1 MASLGRHH
9 SSVATTTLVKEA
21 ACRRRSGG
29 GCPRKMCAFCIPASA
44 PGPAREPLNFPP
56 RPIPV
61 HFTLS
66 IEGRPHFPNSLG
78 FISFADPHL
87 LNPFTSYRYKNHG
100 GGGHSQTFQP
110 ANLPTGQHA
119 LQTCNLFPIYP
130 FSFHTVPNSFALTKN
145 STLFFSSNSEL
156 FAQKHPG
163 GYASNIPTFKHST
176 CQRSYGP
183 VPRLPVPKTC
193 ILRTIGA
200 GEALRQTLP
209 GSHLFNLEQRGR
221 V

>member
-1 MASLGRHH
+1 MTAPYHHSPYLHCIRSSVPFWNAFPYPSANKPLIIILDIRNQYAIMASLGRHH

-87 LNPFTSYRYKNHG
+87 LNPFTPYRYKNHG
-100 GGGHSQTFQP
+100 EGGISQHSNLPTCKVLDLSPWHAPKSQPSNIQP
-110 ANLPTGQHA
+110 AN
-119 LQTCNLFPIYP
+119 
-130 FSFHTVPNSFALTKN
+130 
-145 STLFFSSNSEL
+145 
-156 FAQKHPG
+156 
-163 GYASNIPTFKHST
+163 
-176 CQRSYGP
+176 GP
-183 VPRLPVPKTC
+183 VPRLPLPKTC